1 MNQLTAAIQDK
12 VRPDHRDRLAV
23 VYIRQSTP
31 QQVEHHQESARLQ
44 YALVDYAMVLGWPRE
59 RILVI
64 DEDQGRSAAS
74 SQGRLGFQHLVAE
87 VGLGRVG
94 VVLGVEMSRLA
105 RSCCDWHQ
113 LLEICALR
121 DTLLG
126 DSQGIYDANSLNDRL
141 LLGLKGTISEAE
153 LHLLKARMNEGR
165 WAKAQ
170 RGELAFQLPRGYLRC
185 ADGSVM
191 FDPDEQV
198 QATIRLVFTLFERL
212 GSVWGVLRYLVD
224 HDLRLPD
231 RRRTVLGK
239 GELEWRRPNRV
250 TLVDMLHHPIYAGVY
265 VYGRRS
271 VQAARR
277 QPGRPATGRR
287 RGHDLETG
295 VIVLRDRIPAY
306 ISWDQYMANQEKMA
320 ANRSEH
326 LGVPRHGPALLSG
339 LLVCGR
345 CGRRMLTVYRN
356 NGRTLRYL
364 CCLEQTSYGAAT
376 CQSLTGRALDD
387 HVTDLVLQAVT
398 PPALETSLQLAEDLE
413 LERAEHHRQWRLRL
427 ERARYDADRARRM
440 YAAVEPENRLVA
452 RTLERDW
459 EAALAAEQHLQA
471 EYEHYRARE
480 PVRPSAAEQD
490 AIRRLAE
497 DVPALW
503 RAPTTTLTDRQELVR
518 LLLER
523 IVVTVTGTTEAVTV
537 DCHWAGGVRTRT
549 ELRRPVARWEQLNDY
564 EGLIRRLTELCQAG
578 HTHGAIADLL
588 TAEGW
593 RSAKSG
599 TNFTYK
605 MVRELIENHGLPCQS
620 RVKLADQVE
629 RRSGE
634 ATVHEAA
641 ALLGIPRQTLLSWLR
656 RGTLQGRLA
665 SVAGR
670 RIWLIQADDAELERA
685 RQMRTRPSGTAAVHS
700 QQS

>member
-170 RGELAFQLPRGYLRC
+170 RGELAFQLPRGYLRG

-413 LERAEHHRQWRLRL
+413 LERAEQHRQWRLRL
-427 ERARYDADRARRM
+427 ERALRCRPGAPDVCGGGAGEPPGRPDLGTALGGGASGGAAFAGRVRALSGARTGPPERGGAGRHPASGRGRSGSLARAHHNADRSSG
-440 YAAVEPENRLVA
+440 
-452 RTLERDW
+452 TG
-459 EAALAAEQHLQA
+459 
-471 EYEHYRARE
+471 
-480 PVRPSAAEQD
+480 SAA
-490 AIRRLAE
+490 AGTHCRHG
-497 DVPALW
+497 
-503 RAPTTTLTDRQELVR
+503 DR
-518 LLLER
+518 
-523 IVVTVTGTTEAVTV
+523 
-537 DCHWAGGVRTRT
+537 DDGGGHG
-549 ELRRPVARWEQLNDY
+549 
-564 EGLIRRLTELCQAG
+564 GL
-578 HTHGAIADLL
+578 
-588 TAEGW
+588 
-593 RSAKSG
+593 S
-599 TNFTYK
+599 
-605 MVRELIENHGLPCQS
+605 
-620 RVKLADQVE
+620 
-629 RRSGE
+629 
-634 ATVHEAA
+634 
-641 ALLGIPRQTLLSWLR
+641 LG
-656 RGTLQGRLA
+656 GRCP
-665 SVAGR
+665 
-670 RIWLIQADDAELERA
+670 DPD
-685 RQMRTRPSGTAAVHS
+685 
-700 QQS
+700 